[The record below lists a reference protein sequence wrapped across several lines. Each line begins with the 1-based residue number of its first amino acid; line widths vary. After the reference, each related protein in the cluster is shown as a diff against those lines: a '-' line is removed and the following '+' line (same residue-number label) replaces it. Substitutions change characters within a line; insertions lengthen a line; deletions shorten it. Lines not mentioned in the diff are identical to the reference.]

1 MRWVSAIFRIPVI
14 QDERRACV
22 PQFASLLMAAQI
34 IVDRSEPSKSSATSE
49 LMIEN
54 VASKMPQRPTIIV
67 LDSATR
73 FASFRPSPQ
82 VTRAAADPM

>member
-1 MRWVSAIFRIPVI
+1 MRWVSAIFRVPVI
-14 QDERRACV
+14 QDEQRACV
-22 PQFASLLMAAQI
+22 PQFASLLMAQI

-67 LDSATR
+67 LDSVTR
-73 FASFRPSPQ
+73 FASFRPSPE
-82 VTRAAADPM
+82 VTRAAA